1 MDSLRWVKKAVIFT
15 HPRCG
20 LTRPIPLAPVTRGEK
35 KILLK
40 LGERMRGEEEM
51 KCGERELF
59 EVRLTNSRLVRGE
72 LGGQRGV
79 RYQIKEE

>member
-1 MDSLRWVKKAVIFT
+1 
-15 HPRCG
+15 
-20 LTRPIPLAPVTRGEK
+20 
-35 KILLK
+35 
-40 LGERMRGEEEM
+40 MRGEEEM

-79 RYQIKEE
+79 RYQLKEE